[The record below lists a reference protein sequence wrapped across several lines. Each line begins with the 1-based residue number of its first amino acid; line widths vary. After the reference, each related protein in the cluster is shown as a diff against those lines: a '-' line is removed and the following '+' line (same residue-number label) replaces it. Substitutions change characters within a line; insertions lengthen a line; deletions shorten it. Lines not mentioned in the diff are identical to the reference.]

1 MSRTE
6 STEQILFVNRVRQLH
21 PGLIIFAIPNGGKRN
36 PIEASRLKR
45 EGVLA
50 GVPDLFIA
58 KAKDKSHGLFIEMK
72 KAEAGRVSEA
82 QSKVHGALRTAGY
95 DVLVCHGVEEAWSAF
110 KAYLA
115 RKDNE

>member
-1 MSRTE
+1 
-6 STEQILFVNRVRQLH
+6 
-21 PGLIIFAIPNGGKRN
+21 
-36 PIEASRLKR
+36 
-45 EGVLA
+45 
-50 GVPDLFIA
+50 
-58 KAKDKSHGLFIEMK
+58 MK

-82 QSKVHGALRTAGY
+82 QSKVHGALRSSGY

>member
-6 STEQILFVNRVRQLH
+6 STEQIVFVNRVRQFY
-21 PGLIIFAIPNGGKRN
+21 PGTVIFAVPNGGRRS

-58 KAKDKSHGLFIEMK
+58 HPTGTSHGLFIEMK

-82 QSKVHGALRTAGY
+82 QHSVHIALRTAGY
-95 DVLVCHGVEEAWSAF
+95 TVLVCHGAEAAWSEF
-110 KAYLA
+110 KAHMA
-115 RKDNE
+115 RKV